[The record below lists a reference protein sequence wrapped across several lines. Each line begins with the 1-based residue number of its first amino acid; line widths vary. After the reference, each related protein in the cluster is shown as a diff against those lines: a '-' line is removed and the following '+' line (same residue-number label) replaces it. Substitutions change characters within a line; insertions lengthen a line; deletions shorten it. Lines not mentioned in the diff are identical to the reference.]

1 MLSLIPK
8 THCTTWGLVTW
19 VVGDGTS
26 AEEGVVWTGSRVHL
40 NGLLGTCSN
49 SLQTSLWGHG
59 DPHAPRTTVCMWG
72 DGGRVIGRGYVEGV
86 A

>member
-1 MLSLIPK
+1 MLSLISK

-40 NGLLGTCSN
+40 NGLLGTCSEQPPDQPLGTWRSSCSQN
-49 SLQTSLWGHG
+49 DSLHVG
-59 DPHAPRTTVCMWG
+59 
-72 DGGRVIGRGYVEGV
+72 
-86 A
+86 